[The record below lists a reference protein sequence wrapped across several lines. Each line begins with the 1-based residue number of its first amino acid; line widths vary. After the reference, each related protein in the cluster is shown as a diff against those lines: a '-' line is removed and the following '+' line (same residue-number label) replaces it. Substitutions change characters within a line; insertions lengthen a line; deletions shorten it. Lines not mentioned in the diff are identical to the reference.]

1 MAVTITKKNGPLV
14 LGLDISTK
22 AGVAFLDARSGEAIL
37 TTHLLFH
44 DTAAALAKKGQPKV
58 KKDPN
63 APKPKKKD
71 KTPAEYNQ
79 YPRWAK
85 YEADFEALLDAHPGL
100 DFAVVEGY
108 GFASQSLS
116 IIVEVSAHFKRVL
129 HRRGIPWIE
138 VKPNALKKFVTGKG
152 SGDKNVIMLEAYK
165 RFGHSFKDDNECD
178 AAMLAYLGLAKVA
191 KSLLPK
197 PLPAVHLEPLVELPD
212 PMAMVKP
219 KPLT

>member
-1 MAVTITKKNGPLV
+1 MALKILKKNGPLI

-22 AGVAFLDARSGEAIL
+22 AGVAILDARSGAPVL
-37 TTHLLFH
+37 VTKLLH
-44 DTAAALAKKGQPKV
+44 HETAAALAKKGQPKA
-58 KKDPN
+58 KKDPD

-71 KTPAEYNQ
+71 KAPMEYNQ

-85 YEADFEALLDAHPGL
+85 YEADFEALLDANPGI

-108 GFASQSLS
+108 GFASQALS
-116 IIVEVSAHFKRVL
+116 ITVEVSTHFKRVL

-152 SGDKNVIMLEAYK
+152 AGDKNVIMLEAYK

-178 AAMLAYLGLAKVA
+178 AACLAYLGLARVA
-191 KSLLPK
+191 RGLLPH
-197 PLPAVHLEPLVELPD
+197 PLPAAHLAALEGLPD
-212 PMAMVKP
+212 PMA
-219 KPLT
+219 LAAA

>member
-22 AGVAFLDARSGEAIL
+22 AGVALLDARSGEAVL
-37 TTHLLFH
+37 KTHLLH
-44 DTAAALAKKGQPKV
+44 HPTAAALEAKGKPKV
-58 KKDPN
+58 KKDPT

-71 KTPAEYNQ
+71 KAPAEYNQ

-85 YEADFEALLDAHPGL
+85 YEADFEALLDANPHI

-116 IIVEVSAHFKRVL
+116 ITVEVSTHFKRVL
-129 HRRGIPWIE
+129 HRRGIRWIE

-152 SGDKNVIMLEAYK
+152 AGDKNVVMLEAYK
-165 RFGHSFKDDNECD
+165 RFGINVKDDNECD
-178 AAMLAYLGLAKVA
+178 AACLAFLGLARVTP
-191 KSLLPK
+191 SLLPHK
-197 PLPAVHLEPLVELPD
+197 LPAAHLEPLAALPD
-212 PMAMVKP
+212 PMALP
-219 KPLT
+219 G